1 MPLEP
6 GMKHFIATFTLV
18 PMLWL
23 WWLSILPNTAS
34 LGVNAVWNYNPSD
47 PSIFLATSLVV
58 TMALWILHLV
68 LTMKARGEPVSPSIV
83 FGLTFHTVPAL
94 CLLAAV
100 LKSKMAQDTQLV
112 WFSALIALR
121 YWRTLV
127 AVFFWTRYTPSV
139 RCTYGA
145 KAKYAAEDCTVV
157 VATVGPGLN
166 LELFT
171 RMVEGILANRP
182 KRIVFSTPE
191 AGIADIVRPIV
202 LGIQKV
208 FDERRVGGGEKEMDG
223 CYSATEIVVTGE
235 ANKKDKRTQTAE
247 GIKMVDTE
255 IMVMADDSAVWPP
268 KLLEAAL
275 PAFQDD
281 KVGFVGTRKWVERL
295 PLPEYDA
302 ELNWFQNLVARYR
315 AGFWNTIGALYLVRH
330 NFEIRASNA
339 ADGGVF
345 CVSGRTSLIL
355 SRIVKDEGFVGKFL
369 NEYIWSFPSLGV
381 EGVGPLKADDDN
393 FITRWVINHGMD
405 VKIQYTEDA
414 TMTTQLGRM
423 ENFKFVD
430 QCMRWSRTT
439 IRQNPIVLFV
449 DLTVWWKWPISV
461 WMVYFPWMY
470 NAALFWD
477 TLAVWTFTT
486 TAFFRD
492 SSVKYYW
499 LGLLISLIWM
509 SKLTKTIPWFMHM
522 QNRLDFFW
530 YFFPIPAYPLFAYAH
545 SIIKIYT
552 VATFWVNDWSGR
564 TQDEK
569 QPELD
574 GIKAK

>member
-1 MPLEP
+1 MPLQP
-6 GMKHFIATFTLV
+6 GMKNFIATFTTI
-18 PMLWL
+18 PILWL
-23 WWLSILPNTAS
+23 WWLSILPNAS
-34 LGVNAVWNYNPSD
+34 SLAVNHVWNYNTSD
-47 PSIFLATSLVV
+47 PSTFLATCLVL

-68 LTMKARGEPVSPSIV
+68 LTMKTRLEPVSPSIV
-83 FGLTFHTVPAL
+83 FGLLFHTVPAL

-100 LKSKMAQDTQLV
+100 LKAKIAQDSKMV
-112 WFSALIALR
+112 WFSALMVLR

-127 AVFFWTRYTPSV
+127 AIFFWTQYRPSIYRSGNLKKYT
-139 RCTYGA
+139 A
-145 KAKYAAEDCTVV
+145 KDCTVV
-157 VATVGPGLN
+157 VATVGPGQN

-171 RMVEGILANRP
+171 RMVEGILANKP
-182 KRIVFSTPE
+182 KRVVFSTPE
-191 AGIADIVRPIV
+191 SSISDIVRPVV

-208 FDERRVGGGEKEMDG
+208 FEERRVVGEKKEMDG
-223 CYSATEIVVTGE
+223 HYGTTEIIVTGG

-247 GIKMVDTE
+247 GIKMVETK
-255 IMVMADDSAVWPP
+255 IMVMVDDSAVWPQ
-268 KLLEAAL
+268 KFLEAAL

-295 PLPEYDA
+295 PLPEYDF
-302 ELNWFQNLVARYR
+302 ELTWYQNMVARYR
-315 AGFWNTIGALYLVRH
+315 AGFWNTMGALYLVRH
-330 NFEIRASNA
+330 NFEIRTSNA

-355 SRIVKDEGFVGKFL
+355 SRIVKDENFVENFL
-369 NEYIWSFPSLGV
+369 NEYIWSFPSLGF

-393 FITRWVINHGMD
+393 FITRWVIKHGMD

-414 TMTTQLGRM
+414 TMVTQLGRI

-439 IRQNPIVLFV
+439 IRQNPIALFV

-470 NAALFWD
+470 NATLFWD

-486 TAFFRD
+486 TAFFRN
-492 SSVKYYW
+492 SSVQYYW
-499 LGLLISLIWM
+499 LSLLISFIWM
-509 SKLTKTIPWFMHM
+509 SKLTKTIPWFMHR
-522 QNRLDFFW
+522 QNRSDFFW

-552 VATFWVNDWSGR
+552 VATFWVNDWAGR
-564 TQDEK
+564 TRDEK

>member
-1 MPLEP
+1 
-6 GMKHFIATFTLV
+6 MKHFIATFTTIPV
-18 PMLWL
+18 LWL
-23 WWLSILPNTAS
+23 WWLSTLPNTPS
-34 LGVNAVWNYNPSD
+34 LTVTTLWNYNPAD
-47 PSIFLATSLVV
+47 PGTFLATCLVL
-58 TMALWILHLV
+58 TMALWTLHLI
-68 LTMKARGEPVSPSIV
+68 LTMKARLEPVSPSII
-83 FGLTFHTVPAL
+83 FGLSFHTVPAL
-94 CLLAAV
+94 CLLTAV
-100 LKSKMAQDTQLV
+100 LKAKVAQDKQMV
-112 WFSALIALR
+112 WFSALMALR

-127 AVFFWTRYTPSV
+127 AIVFWTQYKPCVHRASHGKPKYT
-139 RCTYGA
+139 
-145 KAKYAAEDCTVV
+145 AEDCTVV
-157 VATVGPGLN
+157 VATVGPGQN
-166 LELFT
+166 IELFT
-171 RMVEGILANRP
+171 RMVEGILANKP

-202 LGIQKV
+202 LGIQKA
-208 FDERRVGGGEKEMDG
+208 FEERRGVGEMKEMG
-223 CYSATEIVVTGE
+223 GYCSATRIVVTGE

-247 GIKMVDTE
+247 GIKMVGTK
-255 IMVMADDSAVWPP
+255 IMVMADDSAVWSP
-268 KLLEAAL
+268 KFLEAAL

-295 PLPEYDA
+295 PLLEYDC
-302 ELNWFQNLVARYR
+302 ELSWYQNTVARYR
-315 AGFWNTIGALYLVRH
+315 SGFWNTIGALYLVRH

-355 SRIVKDEGFVGKFL
+355 SRIVKDEEFVEKFL

-414 TMTTQLGRM
+414 TMATQLGRM
-423 ENFKFVD
+423 DKFKFVD

-439 IRQNPIVLFV
+439 IRQNPIALFV

-486 TAFFRD
+486 TTFFRD
-492 SSVKYYW
+492 SSAQYYW
-499 LGLLISLIWM
+499 LGLLISFIWM
-509 SKLTKTIPWFMHM
+509 SKLTKTIPWFMHT
-522 QNRLDFFW
+522 QNRSDFFW

-545 SIIKIYT
+545 SLIKIYT
-552 VATFWVNDWSGR
+552 VATFWINDWAGR